1 MTTRRALALA
11 VFSLILTVSLLFPA
25 TLPAAADRPY
35 LHFCGANGTIFGS
48 ATLLHTGKSN
58 VLLDCG
64 LFQEEGYSEREVERR
79 NNFLPFSARE
89 IDYILVSHAHG
100 DHIGR
105 IPLLIRHGFTGKVY
119 CTKATAELSEIMLRL
134 MQWILSQEKSLYS
147 DSQVERAIANIVPC
161 EYHQT
166 YTLPD
171 GLKFRFLEAGHILGS
186 AMVYLEFPVDKQEY
200 SLLFSGDLG
209 NPNNSLL
216 PPAEKIDE
224 VDFLICESTY
234 GNRLH
239 NDPEEDLQAFREII
253 NQTVTQGGKVII
265 PTYVL
270 DRTQNV
276 LYTINKLIRE
286 GAFDRPFDVYV
297 DSKYANRLTD
307 VYRKYPQLFRE
318 EVQAEIR
325 VGKKPLSFPA
335 LKNFP
340 PRSTIPGPAV
350 ILAPSGMAT
359 VGAVRNHLTNYLPD
373 PKNAVIFVGFQAS
386 GSLGKDIL
394 DRKYSV
400 RIDKKMVPV
409 RAGTYYLSSFSGH
422 ADYRQIIAW
431 LKQAKRIGHI
441 FINHGKPDDSQ
452 GLSDHIQAE
461 TQFQT
466 TVPSFLQKI
475 YLDTILPKE
484 KAKEG
489 EGDVPEKTTREAM
502 IRYR

>member
-1 MTTRRALALA
+1 MTRRSLALT
-11 VFSLILTVSLLFPA
+11 VFSLILTVALLLPA
-25 TLPAAADRPY
+25 TLPAATDRPY

-134 MQWILSQEKSLYS
+134 MQWILSQEKSLYT

-161 EYHQT
+161 EYHRT

-171 GLKFRFLEAGHILGS
+171 GLKFRFLKAGHILGS
-186 AMVYLEFPVDKQEY
+186 AMVYLEFPVDKREY

-239 NDPEEDLQAFREII
+239 NDPEEDLQKFREII

-265 PTYVL
+265 PAYVL

-276 LYTINKLIRE
+276 LYALNKLIRE
-286 GAFDRPFDVYV
+286 GAFDRPFDVFV
-297 DSKYANRLTD
+297 DSKYANRLTG
-307 VYRKYPQLFRE
+307 VYRKYSHLFRE
-318 EVQAEIR
+318 EVQSEIR
-325 VGKKPLSFPA
+325 AGKRPLSFPA

-340 PRSTIPGPAV
+340 PRSTINGPAV

-359 VGAVRNHLTNYLPD
+359 VGAVRNHLTNYLSD
-373 PKNAVIFVGFQAS
+373 PKSAVIFVGFQAS

-400 RIDKKMVPV
+400 RIDKKTVPV

-431 LKQAKRIGHI
+431 LKQARRIGHI
-441 FINHGKPDDSQ
+441 FLNHGKPADSQ
-452 GLSDHIQAE
+452 GLAKHIKTE
-461 TQFQT
+461 TSFSVT
-466 TVPSFLQKI
+466 IPRFLQKI
-475 YLDTILPKE
+475 YLDTVLE
-484 KAKEG
+484 E
-489 EGDVPEKTTREAM
+489 EKTTEAGRETPQAPAREAM
-502 IRYR
+502 ARSRY